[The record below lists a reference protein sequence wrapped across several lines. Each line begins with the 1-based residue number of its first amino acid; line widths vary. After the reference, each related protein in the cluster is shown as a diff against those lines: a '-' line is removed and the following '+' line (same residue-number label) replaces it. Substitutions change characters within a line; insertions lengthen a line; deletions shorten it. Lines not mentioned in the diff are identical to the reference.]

1 MMMLVLGVVLIGVA
15 AALDS
20 FFRLRMGHIGEK
32 WALLRGGAFDYSRY
46 HKACKEQGWAA
57 LPVCVMWVA
66 VACGIALL
74 VVGFFSYFGTSPL
87 RRSTAEHK
95 TVTVDWKAELAKAK
109 AGIEKDPKSEF
120 WHNQAGI
127 AYDALGDFDTAVKEL
142 KQACALDPSNPINYY
157 SLYALYKRKTMH
169 QEQRQVVLDALEIDP
184 NNPLGRF
191 EFAYILETE
200 KQWADSLR
208 EYQTA
213 KRLVASVSGSAYLD
227 ARGNAYTVEGVRQQ
241 VDKAIERVAKL
252 NETSNETYSP
262 RNADEAEILSVVLKA
277 EFQANN
283 WTKNERICF
292 SVKGLDPSPR
302 LVETLRQHLNVCS
315 SAEWRKKFD
324 CGFEVRIEYP
334 SFDLSQGKD
343 IRVQVLDNRE
353 INQGTGDLAVIL
365 RDVDYSL
372 HKSDGKWSVTDCVP
386 TKQRN

>member
-1 MMMLVLGVVLIGVA
+1 MKRASVLRLVSTY
-15 AALDS
+15 ALCW
-20 FFRLRMGHIGEK
+20 I
-32 WALLRGGAFDYSRY
+32 
-46 HKACKEQGWAA
+46 ACCSATTAQQ
-57 LPVCVMWVA
+57 
-66 VACGIALL
+66 
-74 VVGFFSYFGTSPL
+74 TS
-87 RRSTAEHK
+87 
-95 TVTVDWKAELAKAK
+95 VTVDWNAELAKAK
-109 AGIEKDPKSEF
+109 AGIEKDPKSSF
-120 WHNQAGI
+120 WHNQAGV
-127 AYDALGDFDTAVKEL
+127 AYDALGEFENAVKEIKL
-142 KQACALDPSNPINYY
+142 ACTLDESNPNNYY
-157 SLYALYKRKTMH
+157 TLYAFYKRKGMH
-169 QEQRQVVLDALEIDP
+169 SEQRQALLDALERDP

-200 KQWADSLR
+200 KQWSDSLR
-208 EYQTA
+208 EYQMA
-213 KRLVASVSGSAYLD
+213 KRLVASVTGSAYID

-262 RNADEAEILSVVLKA
+262 RNADETEILSVLLKA

-292 SVKGLDPSPR
+292 SVKGLDPNPK
-302 LVETLRQHLNVCS
+302 LVKTLRQHLNVCS

-334 SFDLSQGKD
+334 SFDLLQGKD

-372 HKSDGKWSVTDCVP
+372 HKSDGKWLVTDCVP
-386 TKQRN
+386 TKQTN

>member
-1 MMMLVLGVVLIGVA
+1 MKRASRFQLASVFFLCWTACWSPTKAQEATVVI
-15 AALDS
+15 
-20 FFRLRMGHIGEK
+20 
-32 WALLRGGAFDYSRY
+32 
-46 HKACKEQGWAA
+46 
-57 LPVCVMWVA
+57 
-66 VACGIALL
+66 
-74 VVGFFSYFGTSPL
+74 
-87 RRSTAEHK
+87 
-95 TVTVDWKAELAKAK
+95 DWNAELAKAK
-109 AGIEKDPKSEF
+109 AAIEKNPKSAF
-120 WHNQAGI
+120 WHNQAGV
-127 AYDALGDFDTAVKEL
+127 AYDALGEFVNAIKEIKL
-142 KQACALDPSNPINYY
+142 ACTLDESNPNNYY
-157 SLYALYKRKTMH
+157 TLFAFYKRKGMH
-169 QEQRQVVLDALEIDP
+169 SEQRQALLDALERDP

-208 EYQTA
+208 EYETA
-213 KRLVASVSGSAYLD
+213 KRLVVSATGSAYID
-227 ARGNAYTVEGVRQQ
+227 ARGNVYTVEGVRQQ

-252 NETSNETYSP
+252 NEISNETYSP
-262 RNADEAEILSVVLKA
+262 RSADETEILSVLLKA

-292 SVKGLDPSPR
+292 SVNGLDPSPK
-302 LVETLRQHLNVCS
+302 LVKTLRQHLNACS

-353 INQGTGDLAVIL
+353 INRGTGDLAVIL

-386 TKQRN
+386 TKQTN

>member
-1 MMMLVLGVVLIGVA
+1 MKRV
-15 AALDS
+15 S
-20 FFRLRMGHIGEK
+20 RFRLASVFFLC
-32 WALLRGGAFDYSRY
+32 WTACWSPT
-46 HKACKEQGWAA
+46 KAQEAT
-57 LPVCVMWVA
+57 VA
-66 VACGIALL
+66 I
-74 VVGFFSYFGTSPL
+74 
-87 RRSTAEHK
+87 
-95 TVTVDWKAELAKAK
+95 DWNAELAKAK
-109 AGIEKDPKSEF
+109 AAIEKNPKSAF
-120 WHNQAGI
+120 WHNQAGV
-127 AYDALGDFDTAVKEL
+127 AYDALGEFENAVRETKL
-142 KQACALDPSNPINYY
+142 ACTLDESNPNNYY
-157 SLYALYKRKTMH
+157 TLYAFYKRKGMH
-169 QEQRQVVLDALEIDP
+169 PEQRQVLLDALERDP

-213 KRLVASVSGSAYLD
+213 KRLVASVTGSAYID

-262 RNADEAEILSVVLKA
+262 RSADETEILSVLLKA

-292 SVKGLDPSPR
+292 SVKGLDPSPK
-302 LVETLRQHLNVCS
+302 LVKALRQHLNVCS
-315 SAEWRKKFD
+315 SAEWSKKFD

-334 SFDLSQGKD
+334 SFDLSQGKN
-343 IRVQVLDNRE
+343 IRVLVVDNRE

-372 HKSDGKWSVTDCVP
+372 HKSDGKWLVTDCVP
-386 TKQRN
+386 TKQTN